1 MKNVNSVFEEQC
13 THLVFDEVMLK
24 KIMTYE
30 HRFVTKNEAHISFFG
45 GNLMGVDPVR
55 FKPEDRNQW
64 FNEILDAE
72 EEALEEELHRLPDI
86 LSHRHVSSD
95 VMNLSCFWVA
105 HKFLTSSKL
114 SKNDRE
120 LGAKLTILIL
130 QYKFITSILADWFR
144 WNADPAVAQA
154 TYQAL
159 NKRFGLKVAGS
170 WGVLLRQRAEAVMGE
185 SSIHRKTLMEFSN
198 DEKIVYMVNDT
209 QGRIKDILKNIRDVF
224 SAVAR
229 SPELIIRNVGSQIEL
244 DGDLKI
250 RDKTRMISTYQRY
263 ILETISDRN
272 GFIIPDLVDIIAKL
286 VNTMP
291 KASLVATLTYM
302 SNNAS
307 PKADKRVQA
316 LCEII
321 LKHAFDYIT
330 RNPEVMASQNDIPG
344 LLRKMKALYQAS
356 KTSDTMILEMR
367 SMAEGI
373 AKAATGSKNTA
384 LLAAI
389 RNAVLLYVL
398 LRTMTMHK
406 FRGK

>member
-1 MKNVNSVFEEQC
+1 MKNVNSVFEEHC
-13 THLVFDEVMLK
+13 PHLVFDDRLLK
-24 KIMTYE
+24 KVMTYE
-30 HRFVTKNEAHISFFG
+30 HRFITKNEAHISFFG

-55 FKPEDRNQW
+55 FKPEDRNMW
-64 FNEILDAE
+64 FNDILDAE
-72 EEALEEELHRLPDI
+72 EDALEDDLHRLPDI
-86 LSHRHVSSD
+86 LAHRHVSSD

-105 HKFLTSSKL
+105 HKFLTSTKL

-120 LGAKLTILIL
+120 LGAKMTILIL
-130 QYKFITSILADWFR
+130 QYKFITSILADWFK
-144 WNADPAVAQA
+144 WNADPLIAQA

-159 NKRFGLKVAGS
+159 NKRFGLKVTGS
-170 WGVLLRQRAEAVMGE
+170 WGALLKVRADAVVGE
-185 SSIHRKTLMEFSN
+185 QSIHRRDLLDFQD

-224 SAVAR
+224 TAVSK

-244 DGDLKI
+244 DGELKV
-250 RDKTRMISTYQRY
+250 RDKTRLISTYQRY
-263 ILETISDRN
+263 ILETISDKN
-272 GFIIPDLVDIIAKL
+272 GFIIPELVDIVAKFI
-286 VNTMP
+286 NTMP
-291 KASLVATLTYM
+291 RASLVTTLTYM

-307 PKADKRVQA
+307 PKADKRVQRI
-316 LCEII
+316 CE
-321 LKHAFDYIT
+321 LTLQHAFDYIT
-330 RNPEVMASQNDIPG
+330 KNPETMASQHDIPG

-356 KTSDTMILEMR
+356 KTTNPQVTEMR
-367 SMAEGI
+367 TLAEGV
-373 AKAATGSKNTA
+373 AKVATGSRNST